1 MIQNRVLCHF
11 AFCRAEG
18 GAMTAAEQQL
28 IGCLRAFCRGKPA
41 QVVPDVPPEEL
52 HRLATVH
59 KLVPVV
65 YETLSGTPEAFG
77 AARPRWK
84 QETLLSVALQAKRTE
99 AALRLCAA
107 LNTADVPYALLKG
120 LICRSL
126 YPHPDHRASADEDL
140 FVLPE
145 YRAACEA
152 VLVAQG
158 LTCTGSGETE
168 SKWSDAE
175 SGLAIELHMRLFS
188 DDYAAERRMNA
199 YFCEAATRC
208 VFETVSGVPVRT
220 FAPQDH
226 FLLLVCHALKHFHY
240 SGFGLR
246 TLSDIG
252 LFATRYGARFDWTEV
267 RRMLEDVGGMVFCNH
282 VLHIC
287 QTQFVYDPVAAGYL
301 PEITG
306 SDAALLAD
314 VLDAGI
320 YGQSTM
326 SRVHSANIVLQN
338 LKTDGQGSGQSGV
351 LHALFPPCAALTS
364 RYPVL
369 KKAPELLPAVW
380 LARIG
385 AYGADVLRG
394 KLSRTSAAE
403 SIALGKRRTEL
414 MKQYGIFEESQTEN
428 R

>member
-1 MIQNRVLCHF
+1 
-11 AFCRAEG
+11 
-18 GAMTAAEQQL
+18 MTAAERQL
-28 IGCLRAFCRGKPA
+28 IGCLRAFCRGEPA
-41 QVVPDVPPEEL
+41 QPVPDASEEEL
-52 HRLATVH
+52 HRLAAVH

-65 YETLSGTPEAFG
+65 YETLSGAPEVFG
-77 AARPRWK
+77 EARLRWK

-107 LNTADVPYALLKG
+107 LNEADVPYALVKG
-120 LICRSL
+120 LICRGL
-126 YPHPDHRASADEDL
+126 YPRPDHRASADEDL

-145 YRAACEA
+145 HRAACEA
-152 VLVAQG
+152 VLTAQG
-158 LTCTGSGETE
+158 LLCGDSGETE
-168 SKWSDAE
+168 SKWGGAE

-199 YFCEAATRC
+199 YFREAAARC
-208 VFETVSGVPVRT
+208 ELETVSGVPVRT

-226 FLLLVCHALKHFHY
+226 FLLLVCHAMKHFHY

-252 LFATRYGARFDWTEV
+252 LFATRYGARFDWAAV
-267 RRMLEDVGGMVFCNH
+267 RRMLEDVGGMVFCDH

-287 QTQFVYDPVAAGYL
+287 QTQFVYDPAAAGYT
-301 PEITG
+301 PAITG
-306 SDAALLAD
+306 SDEALLCD
-314 VLDAGI
+314 VLEAGV

-338 LKTDGQGSGQSGV
+338 LKTDGQGSGRSGV
-351 LHALFPPCAALTS
+351 LRALFPPRAALTS

-369 KKAPELLPAVW
+369 KKAPVLLPAVW

-385 AYGADVLRG
+385 TYGADMLRG
-394 KLSRTSAAE
+394 KRARTSAAE
-403 SIALGKRRTEL
+403 SIALGKKRTEL
-414 MKQYGIFEESQTEN
+414 MRQYGIFEESQTED

>member
-1 MIQNRVLCHF
+1 
-11 AFCRAEG
+11 
-18 GAMTAAEQQL
+18 MTAAEQQL
-28 IGCLRAFCRGKPA
+28 IGCLRAFCRNEPA
-41 QVVPDVPPEEL
+41 ALVPGVQPEEL
-52 HRLATVH
+52 YRLAVVH

-65 YETLSGTPEAFG
+65 YETLSGEPEAFG
-77 AARPRWK
+77 EARLRWK
-84 QETLLSVALQAKRTE
+84 QETMLSVALQAKRTE

-107 LNTADVPYALLKG
+107 LNAADVPYALVKG

-145 YRAACEA
+145 HRVACEA
-152 VLVAQG
+152 VLAAQG
-158 LTCTGSGETE
+158 LVCAESGATE
-168 SKWSDAE
+168 SKWSCAE
-175 SGLAIELHMRLFS
+175 SGLAIELHLQLFS
-188 DDYAAERRMNA
+188 EEYEAERRMNA
-199 YFCEAATRC
+199 YFAEAAARC
-208 VFETVSGVPVRT
+208 EFETISGVPVRT
-220 FAPQDH
+220 LAPQDH

-252 LFATRYGARFDWTEV
+252 LFATRYGSRFDWAEA
-267 RRMLEDVGGMVFCNH
+267 RRMLDEVGGMVFCSH

-287 QTQFVYDPVAAGYL
+287 QTQFVYDGAAAGYI

-306 SDAALLAD
+306 SDEALLAD
-314 VLDAGI
+314 VMDAGI

-326 SRVHSANIVLQN
+326 SRKHSANIVLQN
-338 LKTDGQGSGQSGV
+338 LKHPEPGGGRGGV
-351 LHALFPPCAALTS
+351 LHALFPPRAALTA
-364 RYPVL
+364 RYPAL
-369 KKAPELLPAVW
+369 KKAPVLLPAVW

-385 AYGADVLRG
+385 TYGADLLRG

-403 SIALGKRRTEL
+403 SIELGQRRTEL
-414 MKQYGIFEESQTEN
+414 MRQYGVFEESQTED

>member
-1 MIQNRVLCHF
+1 
-11 AFCRAEG
+11 
-18 GAMTAAEQQL
+18 MTAAEQQL
-28 IGCLRAFCRGKPA
+28 IWCLCAFCRGEPA
-41 QVVPDVPPEEL
+41 QVVPDVPQEAL
-52 HRLATVH
+52 HRLAAVH

-65 YETLSGTPEAFG
+65 YETLSGAPEAFG
-77 AARPRWK
+77 EARVRWK

-107 LNTADVPYALLKG
+107 LNEADVPYALLKG

-145 YRAACEA
+145 HRAACET
-152 VLVAQG
+152 VLAAQG
-158 LTCTGSGETE
+158 LTCGDSGETE
-168 SKWSDAE
+168 SKWSDAA

-199 YFCEAATRC
+199 YFREAATRC
-208 VFETVSGVPVRT
+208 AFETVAGVPVRT

-246 TLSDIG
+246 TLSDMG
-252 LFATRYGARFDWTEV
+252 LFATRYGARFDWAEV

-287 QTQFVYDPVAAGYL
+287 QTQFVYDPAAAGYL
-301 PEITG
+301 PQITG

-338 LKTDGQGSGQSGV
+338 LKADGQGSGQSGV

-369 KKAPELLPAVW
+369 KKAPALLPAVW

-385 AYGADVLRG
+385 TYGADVLRG

-428 R
+428 C

>member
-1 MIQNRVLCHF
+1 
-11 AFCRAEG
+11 
-18 GAMTAAEQQL
+18 MTAAERQL
-28 IGCLRAFCRGKPA
+28 IGCLRAFCRGEPA
-41 QVVPDVPPEEL
+41 LLVPDVQPEEL
-52 HRLATVH
+52 YRLAAVQ
-59 KLVPVV
+59 KLMPVV

-77 AARPRWK
+77 DARLRWK
-84 QETLLSVALQAKRTE
+84 QETLLSVALQSRRTE
-99 AALRLCAA
+99 AALRLCMA
-107 LNTADVPYALLKG
+107 LNEADVPYALLKG

-140 FVLPE
+140 FILPE
-145 YRAACEA
+145 HRERCEA
-152 VLVAQG
+152 VLLAQG
-158 LTCTGSGETE
+158 LTCGDSGEVE
-168 SKWSDAE
+168 SKWSDAA

-188 DDYAAERRMNA
+188 NDYAAERRMNA
-199 YFCEAATRC
+199 YFSGAAARCE
-208 VFETVSGVPVRT
+208 FETISGVPVRT

-246 TLSDIG
+246 TLSDMG
-252 LFATRYGARFDWTEV
+252 LFATRYGARFDWSEI
-267 RRMLEDVGGMVFCNH
+267 RNMLEDVGGMVFCNH

-306 SDAALLAD
+306 SDEALLAD

-326 SRVHSANIVLQN
+326 SRMHSANIVLQN
-338 LKTDGQGSGQSGV
+338 LKTDGQGSGRGGV
-351 LHALFPPCAALTS
+351 LHALFPPRAALTS

-369 KKAPELLPAVW
+369 KRTPALLPAVW

-385 AYGADVLRG
+385 TYGADLLRG
-394 KLSRTSAAE
+394 KLSRTSASE

-414 MKQYGIFEESQTEN
+414 MKQYGIFEESQTED

>member
-1 MIQNRVLCHF
+1 
-11 AFCRAEG
+11 
-18 GAMTAAEQQL
+18 MTAAEEQL
-28 IGCLRAFCRGKPA
+28 IGCLRAFCRGEPA
-41 QVVPDVPPEEL
+41 RAVPDVQPEEL
-52 HRLATVH
+52 HRLATIH

-65 YETLSGTPEAFG
+65 YETLSGTPEIFG
-77 AARPRWK
+77 GAHLRWK
-84 QETLLSVALQAKRTE
+84 QESLLSVALQARRTE
-99 AALRLCAA
+99 AALRICAA
-107 LNTADVPYALLKG
+107 LNAADVPYALLKG

-140 FVLPE
+140 FVLAE
-145 YRAACEA
+145 HRAACEA
-152 VLVAQG
+152 VLAAQG
-158 LTCTGSGETE
+158 LACAESGETE
-168 SKWSDAE
+168 SKWNDAQ
-175 SGLAIELHMRLFS
+175 SGLAIELHMQLFS
-188 DDYAAERRMNA
+188 GDYAAERRMNA
-199 YFCEAATRC
+199 CFREAAARC
-208 VFETVSGVPVRT
+208 EFETVAGVAVRT

-226 FLLLVCHALKHFHY
+226 FLLLVCHARKHFHY

-252 LFATRYGARFDWTEV
+252 LFATRYGARFDWAEI
-267 RRMLEDVGGMVFCNH
+267 RRMLEAVGGMVFCDH

-287 QTQFVYDPVAAGYL
+287 QTRFVYDPAAAGYL
-301 PEITG
+301 PRITG
-306 SDAALLAD
+306 SDEALLAD

-326 SRVHSANIVLQN
+326 SRVHSANIVLRN
-338 LKTDGQGSGQSGV
+338 MKADARRSGQSGV
-351 LHALFPPCAALTS
+351 LYALFPPRVALLA

-369 KKAPELLPAVW
+369 KKAPVLLPAVW

-385 AYGADVLRG
+385 AYGADVLSG

-414 MKQYGIFEESQTEN
+414 MKQYGIFEESQTED

>member
-1 MIQNRVLCHF
+1 
-11 AFCRAEG
+11 
-18 GAMTAAEQQL
+18 MTAAEQQL
-28 IGCLRAFCRGKPA
+28 MECLRAFCRGETA
-41 QVVPDVPPEEL
+41 ALVPNVPLEEL
-52 HRLATVH
+52 HRLAAVQ

-65 YETLSGTPEAFG
+65 YETLGSTPEAFG
-77 AARPRWK
+77 DARLRWK
-84 QETLLSVALQAKRTE
+84 QETLLSVALQTRRTE

-107 LNTADVPYALLKG
+107 LNEADVPYALLKG

-145 YRAACEA
+145 HRAACEA
-152 VLVAQG
+152 VLSAQG
-158 LTCTGSGETE
+158 LACGDSGETE
-168 SKWSDAE
+168 SKWSDAA

-199 YFCEAATRC
+199 YFRAAASRCE
-208 VFETVSGVPVRT
+208 FETVSGVPVRT

-246 TLSDIG
+246 TLSDMG
-252 LFATRYGARFDWTEV
+252 LFATRRGARFDWAEI
-267 RRMLEDVGGMVFCNH
+267 RRMLENVGGMVFCDH

-287 QTQFVYDPVAAGYL
+287 QTQFVYDPAAAGYF

-306 SDAALLAD
+306 SDEALLAD

-338 LKTDGQGSGQSGV
+338 MKTAEQGGGQSGV
-351 LHALFPPCAALTS
+351 LHALFPPRAALAS

-369 KKAPELLPAVW
+369 QKAPALLPAVW

-385 AYGADVLRG
+385 AYGADMLRG

-414 MKQYGIFEESQTEN
+414 MKQYGIFEESQTED

>member
-1 MIQNRVLCHF
+1 
-11 AFCRAEG
+11 
-18 GAMTAAEQQL
+18 MTAAEQQL
-28 IGCLRAFCRGKPA
+28 IRCLCAFCRGEPA
-41 QVVPDVPPEEL
+41 QVVPDVPQEAL
-52 HRLATVH
+52 HRLAAVH

-77 AARPRWK
+77 EARVRWK

-107 LNTADVPYALLKG
+107 LNEADVPYALLKG

-145 YRAACEA
+145 HRAACEA
-152 VLVAQG
+152 VLAAQG
-158 LTCTGSGETE
+158 LTCGDSGETE
-168 SKWSDAE
+168 SKWSDAA

-199 YFCEAATRC
+199 YFREAATRC
-208 VFETVSGVPVRT
+208 AFETVAGVPVRT

-246 TLSDIG
+246 TLSDMG
-252 LFATRYGARFDWTEV
+252 LFATRYGARFDWAEV

-287 QTQFVYDPVAAGYL
+287 QTQFVYDPAAAGYL
-301 PEITG
+301 PQITG

-338 LKTDGQGSGQSGV
+338 LKIDGQGSGQSGV
-351 LHALFPPCAALTS
+351 LHALFPPRAALTS

-369 KKAPELLPAVW
+369 KKAPALLPAVW

-385 AYGADVLRG
+385 TYGADVLRG

-428 R
+428 C